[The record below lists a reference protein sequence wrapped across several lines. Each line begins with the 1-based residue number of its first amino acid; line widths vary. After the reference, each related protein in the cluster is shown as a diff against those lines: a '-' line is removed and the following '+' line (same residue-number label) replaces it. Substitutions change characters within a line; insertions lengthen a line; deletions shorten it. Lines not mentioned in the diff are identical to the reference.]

1 MRYSRQNKILDIIT
15 NNEIE
20 TQEKLAQMLKE
31 SGFEVTQATISR
43 DIRELQLVKILT
55 PEGKY
60 KYAVSASQDMPVT
73 NRFIQIFRG
82 TVRSVASSGNI
93 IVQMKNNSPD
103 CFVLFK
109 QPAECN
115 RHFRVLDFL
124 LWGIH
129 SRKRNKV
136 QLSPVFA
143 LQLHQSCIGK

>member
-15 NNEIE
+15 TNEIE

-73 NRFIQIFRG
+73 NRFIQIFKG
-82 TVRSVASSGNI
+82 TVRSVASAGNI
-93 IVQMKNNSPD
+93 IVVKTLSGCANAAAEAIDNINLNHTIGCVAGD
-103 CFVLFK
+103 NTIFILVDD
-109 QPAECN
+109 PANVEGLV
-115 RHFRVLDFL
+115 H
-124 LWGIH
+124 
-129 SRKRNKV
+129 
-136 QLSPVFA
+136 QLNETMTSN
-143 LQLHQSCIGK
+143 